1 MTIGEKIKKYRDKA
15 GVSREQLADALHET
29 VLTLDLLESGRVS
42 PTDEEIQRICEV
54 LSVSKKEFLRDD
66 DTTESATTEVTA
78 ERNSGE
84 NYVFKFDE
92 MQIYGLRKSIMDR
105 LILFWGALW
114 AVTLVFPFVVLTF
127 AHSSA
132 WAVVLFVVFG
142 VCLFLGIFILASTRR
157 ALKENFTLASETTY
171 VYQVFDDSFVVK
183 MVRNHENVSMQK
195 VYFRDVKQ
203 VKVRGTFLCLYSNG
217 KIYLLNKNEMADNS
231 ALFAL
236 SKKKIVKDKYSSH
249 APKGLQTAGWV
260 FFALAILSIFVA
272 LGTIGV
278 IAAKSDGE
286 ALGSVWWIMLCF
298 LAIPVTSIVLGI
310 CLKARGAKYQG
321 NIIAG
326 SVVSVIM
333 IIVILISVLF
343 SSLST
348 LFADVIDKV
357 EREVGIDIPQYN
369 SISIN
374 SYMDTG
380 SGNIRSVRT
389 TVMTFTDE
397 NAEELE
403 RSIVNSGKWI
413 HYNATSLDG
422 LVGLYGNDKDYD
434 YCIIYNSTTSQYN
447 SLPHKAGDYWYINVL
462 YDMESNTMKIVEYA
476 LVYGNR

>member
-1 MTIGEKIKKYRDKA
+1 
-15 GVSREQLADALHET
+15 
-29 VLTLDLLESGRVS
+29 
-42 PTDEEIQRICEV
+42 
-54 LSVSKKEFLRDD
+54 
-66 DTTESATTEVTA
+66 
-78 ERNSGE
+78 
-84 NYVFKFDE
+84 
-92 MQIYGLRKSIMDR
+92 
-105 LILFWGALW
+105 
-114 AVTLVFPFVVLTF
+114 
-127 AHSSA
+127 
-132 WAVVLFVVFG
+132 
-142 VCLFLGIFILASTRR
+142 
-157 ALKENFTLASETTY
+157 
-171 VYQVFDDSFVVK
+171 
-183 MVRNHENVSMQK
+183 
-195 VYFRDVKQ
+195 
-203 VKVRGTFLCLYSNG
+203 
-217 KIYLLNKNEMADNS
+217 
-231 ALFAL
+231 
-236 SKKKIVKDKYSSH
+236 
-249 APKGLQTAGWV
+249 
-260 FFALAILSIFVA
+260 
-272 LGTIGV
+272 
-278 IAAKSDGE
+278 
-286 ALGSVWWIMLCF
+286 MLCF

-310 CLKARGAKYQG
+310 CLKAHGAKYQG